1 MSIIENSPLS
11 VETPAILAHGTNT
24 QANTS
29 HHMGTAALRVEG
41 TTLTRRRYVTKA
53 IRNVIKPAI
62 KTFLETC
69 NTNPRIAAVVATPAL
84 LGFLLVL
91 AFFTISTLVLVAW
104 TIFTITSGIIFV
116 IIAGIV
122 SLFFKLLLLV
132 LATLPLAAIATGL
145 LVGANTVSQSI
156 ISRIPH
162 NHVGPVVSQTV
173 REIDWKSVMDHL
185 INLGKNLRPGSVAV
199 LEQLVVLRAA
209 LHNFFVTFKNG
220 IEDLNTKAE
229 LENLRND
236 DPPIDFTA
244 ETVGESSQ
252 GNSVNYEGFS
262 LLDRNEGL

>member
-162 NHVGPVVSQTV
+162 NHVGPVVSQT
-173 REIDWKSVMDHL
+173 
-185 INLGKNLRPGSVAV
+185 NLRPGSVAV